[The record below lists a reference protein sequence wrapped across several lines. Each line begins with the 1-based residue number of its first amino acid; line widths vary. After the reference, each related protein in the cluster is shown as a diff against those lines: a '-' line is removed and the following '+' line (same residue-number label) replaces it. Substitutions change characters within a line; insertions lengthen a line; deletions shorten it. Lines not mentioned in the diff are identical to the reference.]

1 MSNALNPIGYVT
13 QPEQA
18 AKIGR
23 GVVMLRKMACRI
35 KDERQ
40 RDDHFKASFAFWNFS
55 QLFDD
60 LVDNSGWDAQKK
72 LLALRGLQDFV
83 VALLANPV
91 YRDHAGAFEGL
102 FVTAIARVIAGDE
115 FERSKDARERA
126 LAPAIKCADID
137 VFAYFAHLAGGFDF
151 MQEMGSRNELRKYDF
166 GDVKP
171 ELKAEVACV

>member
-1 MSNALNPIGYVT
+1 MSNALNPIGYVML
-13 QPEQA
+13 PEQQ

-23 GVVMLRKMACRI
+23 GVVMLRKMACKL
-35 KDERQ
+35 KDEQ
-40 RDDHFKASFAFWNFS
+40 KRDDHFKASFAFWNFS

-60 LVDNSGWDAQKK
+60 LVDNSGWDAQRK

-83 VALLANPV
+83 VALLTNPV

-126 LAPAIKCADID
+126 LAPAIKCSDID
-137 VFAYFAHLAGGFDF
+137 VFSYFATLAGGFDF
-151 MQEMGSRNELRKYDF
+151 MLEMNTKENLRRYDF
-166 GDVKP
+166 GDMKP
-171 ELKAEVACV
+171 ETKTEVACV